1 MPAAFILS
9 FAQLLRDARVRG
21 VLWRALLITLIL
33 FAGLAW
39 GVFTLIALI
48 QPTGWPTW
56 AVKLWT
62 AGGDD
67 AAAVLLSALLTW
79 LGFTSIATAV
89 MAVWQDEIIIAV
101 ETRYYPAARGHAL
114 GLGVELA
121 MGGRAAIRVA
131 LINTLLLPAYLLLLF
146 TGIGP
151 LILFVIANGWAL
163 GREYLEAVAARHV
176 SIGESR
182 AWPGAH
188 KWDSWG
194 IGLFTAA
201 LFAVPVLNLVAPMM
215 GAMMATHIFHRERED
230 AARGQKAE
238 GPPAGRG

>member
-1 MPAAFILS
+1 MIETRGWPAWLRDLWAAGAGEAAAF
-9 FAQLLRDARVRG
+9 
-21 VLWRALLITLIL
+21 
-33 FAGLAW
+33 
-39 GVFTLIALI
+39 
-48 QPTGWPTW
+48 
-56 AVKLWT
+56 
-62 AGGDD
+62 
-67 AAAVLLSALLTW
+67 LLSMLLTW

-89 MAVWQDEIIIAV
+89 MAIWQDEIMVAV
-101 ETRYYPAARGHAL
+101 ENRYYPAAKGHAL
-114 GLGVELA
+114 GFGVEFA

-131 LINTLLLPAYLLLLF
+131 LINLLLLPAYLLLLV

-151 LILFVIANGWAL
+151 LILFIIANGWAL

-230 AARGQKAE
+230 AARGKQE
-238 GPPAGRG
+238 G

>member
-1 MPAAFILS
+1 MAAAFILA
-9 FAQLLRDARVRG
+9 FAQLWGDARVRS
-21 VLWRALLITLIL
+21 VLWRGLAVTLLL

-39 GVFTLIALI
+39 GVFALIAMI
-48 QPTGWPTW
+48 QPTGWPAW
-56 AVKLWT
+56 AVTLWT

-89 MAVWQDEIIIAV
+89 MAIWQDEIIIAV
-101 ETRYYPAARGHAL
+101 ETRYYPQHKGHAL

-131 LINTLLLPAYLLLLF
+131 LINALLLPAYLLLLF

-151 LILFVIANGWAL
+151 LILFIIANGWAL

-182 AWPGAH
+182 AWPGQH

-194 IGLFTAA
+194 IGFLTAG
-201 LFAVPVLNLVAPMM
+201 LFAVPVVNLVAPIM
-215 GAMMATHIFHRERED
+215 GAMMATHIFHREREES
-230 AARGQKAE
+230 ARVKKEA
-238 GPPAGRG
+238 